1 MSTRDRKGKDN
12 TILFVPEAAKA
23 IDNYLEFR
31 ERCGEK
37 INPQSPLFRK
47 DFDINDQGQARFDV
61 QNWKRPRIL
70 EAIHKELIKNG
81 LITVDHTKYNRKDV
95 KLSHGFRKFFETMLV
110 NAKLHE
116 TIIRKLTG
124 HSPNNN
130 LTQLYSKQ
138 TEEEMLKEYEKA
150 IDVLTINPENRL
162 KRKVEMLTI
171 EKSKVDLA
179 LSQIEEMKKK
189 IGLA

>member
-1 MSTRDRKGKDN
+1 M
-12 TILFVPEAAKA
+12 
-23 IDNYLEFR
+23 
-31 ERCGEK
+31 
-37 INPQSPLFRK
+37 
-47 DFDINDQGQARFDV
+47 
-61 QNWKRPRIL
+61 

-81 LITVDHTKYNRKDV
+81 VITVDHTKYNRKEV

-138 TEEEMLKEYEKA
+138 TEEEMLEEYMKA
-150 IDVLTINPENRL
+150 VDNLTINPENRL
-162 KRKVEMLTI
+162 RRKVEKL
-171 EKSKVDLA
+171 EVQKSQFDRLA
-179 LSQIEEMKKK
+179 AQIEELKQK
-189 IGLA
+189 IK